1 MVRVAQVE
9 TRDALFFE
17 LEGAEANSRY
27 VLAGFELDR
36 NAAFP
41 PPPRY
46 RARWFGAG
54 LHYPSLPRMPA
65 GKGAPG
71 PVRGSCACRGSVIAI
86 SILRKCPSEEERLE
100 PHAVCRRQRHQRECP
115 WLMLGTGT
123 VISPA
128 SFRFCAR
135 S

>member
-9 TRDALFFE
+9 TRDALFLE
-17 LEGAEANSRY
+17 LEGAEANPRY

-46 RARWFGAG
+46 RARCFGAG

-71 PVRGSCACRGSVIAI
+71 PLRGSSACRSSVTAI
-86 SILRKCPSEEERLE
+86 SVLRNVPLRSN
-100 PHAVCRRQRHQRECP
+100 
-115 WLMLGTGT
+115 G
-123 VISPA
+123 A
-128 SFRFCAR
+128 ST
-135 S
+135 